1 MKAMS
6 EYMSLLFRA
15 PARLEGD
22 EVVVNDKVR
31 VKLEDIDMDLVFA
44 IISACTIKHLIKDI
58 GLRPKE
64 VVINGYTKPEKIV
77 EEHEVPDKVEI
88 IVTVEGSADES
99 KVAEVLEICELLKM
113 LFHMV
118 KVELKVNSLG

>member
-1 MKAMS
+1 
-6 EYMSLLFRA
+6 MSLLFRA

>member
-1 MKAMS
+1 
-6 EYMSLLFRA
+6 MSLLFRA

-44 IISACTIKHLIKDI
+44 IISACTIKHLVKDI
-58 GLRPKE
+58 GVRPKE
-64 VVINGYTKPEKIV
+64 VVINGYAKPEKII
-77 EEHEVPDKVEI
+77 EGHEVPDKMEI
-88 IVTVEGSADES
+88 IVTVEGDAD
-99 KVAEVLEICELLKM
+99 KNRVAGVLEICKLLKM
-113 LFHMV
+113 LSHMV